1 MRSEVKIESSW
12 KQALEAE
19 FEKPYFHQL
28 KEFLQ
33 LEKAAGKTIYPPGK
47 QFFAAFDYTPFNQVK
62 VVILGQDPYHGAGQA
77 HGLCFSVNH
86 GVAVPPSLQNIYK
99 ELSTDINGFSIPVHG
114 NLTQWATQ
122 GILLLNAT
130 LSVEANK
137 AGSHQGK
144 GWEQFTDA
152 AINKLSQHHSNLVF
166 MLWGKFAQSKA
177 PLIDHTKHLILTA
190 AHPSPFSAYQGF
202 MGCKHFS
209 KANAYLIQQGQQAI
223 NWQV

>member
-1 MRSEVKIESSW
+1 MRSDVKIESSW
-12 KQALEAE
+12 KQALEPE

-28 KEFLQ
+28 KDFLQ
-33 LEKAAGKTIYPPGK
+33 SEKATGKTIYPPGK

-86 GVAVPPSLQNIYK
+86 GVSVPPSLQNIYK
-99 ELSTDINGFSIPVHG
+99 ELLTDINGFTIPAHG

-152 AINKLSQHHSNLVF
+152 AIVRLSQHHSKLVF

-177 PLIDHTKHLILTA
+177 PLINHTKHLVLSA

-209 KANAYLIQQGQQAI
+209 KANAYLLQNGQQPI